1 MYPRC
6 SGVLGDE
13 ADVVARLGGGLG
25 EEVRVHFPQAGHEV
39 GDRHGA
45 VGRLDVSGRE
55 VGLGADPY
63 NGSALDD
70 EGCVRDGV
78 GCPRDEEAGFDYGVE
93 ASFLAHLDG
102 RVKRLV
108 GGGGWL
114 CRAGADGDTERAG
127 ADATGWWSSLV
138 ITTAAAFHQQGLF
151 YFPGTRRAIK
161 AGCCATCTYG
171 IPGREARKGRSLRGT
186 GFVAARESAASYLK
200 QSNLTRTFKLYY
212 S

>member
-55 VGLGADPY
+55 VGLGADPC
-63 NGSALDD
+63 NGSVLDD

-93 ASFLAHLDG
+93 ASLLARLDG

-108 GGGGWL
+108 GGGRWL

-127 ADATGWWSSLV
+127 ADATGCGRLWLSPLLPASTSRGFF
-138 ITTAAAFHQQGLF
+138 I
-151 YFPGTRRAIK
+151 FPGL
-161 AGCCATCTYG
+161 GG
-171 IPGREARKGRSLRGT
+171 
-186 GFVAARESAASYLK
+186 
-200 QSNLTRTFKLYY
+200 Q
-212 S
+212 